1 MKTSMRLTLA
11 SAALALLVATP
22 ALAQTRL
29 NMYLSQFYAPEVY
42 PELSAATQALIDEYQ
57 AQHPDVRIE
66 ISPYIADVN
75 AYQAWLT
82 TRFAAGDQPD
92 IAWQQFYQR
101 NAERGQNWLAL
112 NDYP

>member
-42 PELSAATQALIDEYQ
+42 PELSAATQALID
-57 AQHPDVRIE
+57 
-66 ISPYIADVN
+66 